1 MTHASCNESTI
12 GDPRCSWL
20 IACVTSIVNRSWDLW
35 STFSIIYLQNIIRSI
50 LKLAHIGYIKCIS
63 RRYNLLVDKVDSLR
77 IDQNFST
84 RPQWFES
91 DSRVVRYRAMIL
103 WITGN
108 KSIGPHSNTTF
119 QLFILLFLFHRYRF
133 VNSEYL

>member
-20 IACVTSIVNRSWDLW
+20 IACVTSIVNPSWDLW

-84 RPQWFES
+84 RPQWLKS
-91 DSRVVRYRAMIL
+91 DSRIVRDRAMIL
-103 WITGN
+103 WIIGN
-108 KSIGPHSNTTF
+108 KSIGPHSNATF